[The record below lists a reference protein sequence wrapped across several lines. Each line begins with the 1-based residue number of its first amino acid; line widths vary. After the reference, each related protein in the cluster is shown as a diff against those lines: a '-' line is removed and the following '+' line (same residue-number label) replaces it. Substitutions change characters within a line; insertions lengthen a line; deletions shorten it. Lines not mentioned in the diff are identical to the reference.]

1 MYSFSEKPNRLL
13 LRVWYIAI
21 ALSAMVFI
29 LSVGFAYSSRTI
41 LSWNMWQAP
50 VAVMCNAFVGG
61 PLLTMTS
68 YACAGCRFLSR
79 RKGMQL
85 LAISVVAL
93 LVNAIVYAL
102 QICDVLA
109 MSNSLVSVA
118 ELVPAYWLAFA
129 AFVVLVVAAHVL
141 AWKMIQKLP
150 RDPEEEVQVVTSR

>member
-1 MYSFSEKPNRLL
+1 
-13 LRVWYIAI
+13 
-21 ALSAMVFI
+21 
-29 LSVGFAYSSRTI
+29 
-41 LSWNMWQAP
+41 
-50 VAVMCNAFVGG
+50 
-61 PLLTMTS
+61 
-68 YACAGCRFLSR
+68 
-79 RKGMQL
+79 MQL

-150 RDPEEEVQVVTSR
+150 RDPEEEVQVVTSRSDSALIVGLCAATGLCLMGIFAMRFCFYMSHITIGLGV